1 MSNSVHCSSFQFKF
15 QTKLNIQAA
24 SVSENFRLAADCSLT
39 KMAKKDYYQTLGVK
53 KDAKADEI
61 KKAYRKLARKH
72 HPDVNPNDKAAEEKF
87 KEIQEAYD
95 VLSDD
100 KKRKVFDRFG
110 YYADNLDPDAPAYST
125 GAAGGASNF
134 DFSGFNFEP
143 GGSGGSSSSSFR
155 DIFSDLFGG
164 ANKTAQ
170 EPELPRAMPKK
181 GADIEMPLALSFEE
195 SVTGLTTNITVNR
208 SEQCSRCQGAG
219 DTGGVVVTC
228 PTCKGTGQVQ
238 RQGGRLQF
246 AQTCPDCAGTG
257 RRREPCSQ
265 CNGKGITPKTEQ
277 VKVRIPAGV
286 DTGSRVRIPKKG
298 QGGRLG
304 AEPGDLFIITNV
316 GKHKFFSRKGDNI
329 YVTVPIT
336 VPEAALGAKIEVP
349 TVEGKA
355 QLKIPAGTESGQKFR
370 LRERGFPSLRNPNLR
385 GDQFVE
391 VQISLPRVI
400 SEETKEILREF
411 EKANAENPRRAMGLE

>member
-1 MSNSVHCSSFQFKF
+1 
-15 QTKLNIQAA
+15 
-24 SVSENFRLAADCSLT
+24 
-39 KMAKKDYYQTLGVK
+39 MAKKDYYQILGVK

-61 KKAYRKLARKH
+61 KKSYRKLARKF

-95 VLSDD
+95 VLSDE

-110 YYADNLDPDAPAYST
+110 YYADNLDVNSPY
-125 GAAGGASNF
+125 GASAGTAGGAGGF
-134 DFSGFNFEP
+134 DFSGFDFEP
-143 GGSGGSSSSSFR
+143 GGSGNSSSFR

-164 ANKTAQ
+164 GSASRAAR
-170 EPELPRAMPKK
+170 EPEPPRAMPKK
-181 GADIEMPLALSFEE
+181 GTDIEMPLALSFEE
-195 SVTGLTTNITVNR
+195 AVTGLTTNITVNR

-219 DTGGVVVTC
+219 DTGGAIVTC

-238 RQGGRLQF
+238 KSGGRLQF
-246 AQTCPDCAGTG
+246 AQPCPDCAGTG

-265 CNGKGITPKTEQ
+265 CLGKGVTPKTEQ
-277 VKVRIPAGV
+277 VKVRIPPGV

-316 GKHKFFSRKGDNI
+316 GKHKFFTRKGDNI

-370 LRERGFPSLRNPNLR
+370 LRERGFPSLRNPSLR
-385 GDQFVE
+385 GDQFIE
-391 VQISLPRVI
+391 VQIALPRVI